1 MDYSDFDI
9 ADFVADERFVKAVLH
24 PTTEEEVFWNQWIL
38 DHPEKRATILEAR
51 KIIMMME
58 SPMVVD
64 ELVKRSLWSSI
75 HKRIYSKNTGAQ
87 VFLHG
92 LRVETK
98 RKHRS
103 PTPWYKLAA
112 AIVIACGILYY
123 VSDSFPFDKN
133 SLVVLE
139 NKRAVKSEIA
149 LPDGS
154 KVWLNAESR
163 LTYPKSF
170 SGMSTRHVYL
180 TGEAYFDVT
189 ENKSQPFIVE
199 TSNLQI
205 KVLGTVFNVKSY
217 EGEKNIETTLVKGSV
232 LIEGTAADPD
242 LKPILLK
249 EDERATYSRESGKIS
264 LATVQTDAITSWT
277 AGKLVFI
284 NRPFS
289 EIKTALER
297 RYGVEIVVEN
307 EKNLN
312 CRFSTTIQD
321 APMTKILDLFKA
333 TGNITYQIESNQKI
347 TIKGNL
353 CPE

>member
-9 ADFVADERFVKAVLH
+9 ADFVADERFVEAVQH
-24 PTTEEEVFWNQWIL
+24 PTSEEEVFWNQWIQ
-38 DHPEKRATILEAR
+38 DHPEKKATILEAR

-64 ELVKRSLWSSI
+64 ERVKRSLWSSI
-75 HKRIYSKNTGAQ
+75 HKRIYSGNIGAQ

-92 LRVETK
+92 VPVETK
-98 RKHRS
+98 KKHRS
-103 PTPWYKLAA
+103 LTPWYKLAA
-112 AIVIACGILYY
+112 AVAVACGILYY
-123 VSDSFPFDKN
+123 VSNSFLFDKN

-139 NKRAVKSEIA
+139 NKRAVKSEIM

-154 KVWLNAESR
+154 KVWLNVESR
-163 LTYPKSF
+163 LTYPESF
-170 SGMSTRHVYL
+170 SGMPTRHVYL

-217 EGEKNIETTLVKGSV
+217 DGEKNIETTLVRGSV
-232 LIEGTAADPD
+232 LIEATAADPA

-284 NRPFS
+284 NKPFS
-289 EIKTALER
+289 EIKTELER

-312 CRFSTTIQD
+312 CRFSTTIKD

-333 TGNITYQIESNQKI
+333 TGNMTYQIESNQKI